1 MSLIEKARV
10 KINVIDAEMVRLFE
24 ERMAA
29 VLDVLKYKKE
39 HNLAVFDSKREEE
52 IIMKNVSLLQNQEL
66 KEYYLEF
73 FKAVLSSS
81 KKYQE
86 DNYE

>member
-1 MSLIEKARV
+1 MSLIDDARK
-10 KINVIDAEMVRLFE
+10 KINAIDEQMVRLFE

-52 IIMKNVSLLQNQEL
+52 IIKKNVELIENKEL

-73 FKAVLSSS
+73 FNAILSVS

>member
-1 MSLIEKARV
+1 MSLIDEARN
-10 KINVIDAEMVRLFE
+10 KINVIDEKMVELFE

-52 IIMKNVSLLQNQEL
+52 IIKKNIDLLKNKELEKYYLDFFNSLLS
-66 KEYYLEF
+66 
-73 FKAVLSSS
+73 VS

>member
-1 MSLIEKARV
+1 MSLIDEARE
-10 KINVIDAEMVRLFE
+10 KINAIDEKMVKLFE

-29 VLDVLKYKKE
+29 VLNVLKYKKE
-39 HNLAVFDSKREEE
+39 HNLAIFDSKREEE
-52 IIMKNVSLLQNQEL
+52 IISRNVKLLQNEEL
-66 KEYYLEF
+66 KKYYLEF
-73 FKAVLSSS
+73 FNAVLSSS

>member
-1 MSLIEKARV
+1 MSLIDEARN
-10 KINVIDAEMVRLFE
+10 KINVIDEKMVELFE
-24 ERMAA
+24 ERMSA

-52 IIMKNVSLLQNQEL
+52 IITRNVAFL
-66 KEYYLEF
+66 KDENLKKYYLEF
-73 FKAVLSSS
+73 FNAVLSSS

>member
-1 MSLIEKARV
+1 MSLIDDARI
-10 KINVIDAEMVRLFE
+10 KINAIDEKMVKLFE

-52 IIMKNVSLLQNQEL
+52 IITKNLSLLQDENL
-66 KEYYLEF
+66 KKYYLEF
-73 FKAVLSSS
+73 FTAVLSSS

>member
-52 IIMKNVSLLQNQEL
+52 IIMNLKN
-66 KEYYLEF
+66 
-73 FKAVLSSS
+73 
-81 KKYQE
+81 
-86 DNYE
+86 